1 MVNEVC
7 FAVIGE
13 VVRTDRQVHSEFLI
27 FKFVTMLNVELQGH
41 MSCGARLRPVLGG
54 SFVWVWDLEPHPLRS
69 RRNDTAMCTPS

>member
-13 VVRTDRQVHSEFLI
+13 VVRIDRRVHSEFLI

-41 MSCGARLRPVLGG
+41 MSCGR
-54 SFVWVWDLEPHPLRS
+54 SF
-69 RRNDTAMCTPS
+69 